1 MTNVELVLLV
11 ALLCCLMD
19 FPLQLLLM
27 KPVKKTFAILNTE
40 NILSEQFRFSF
51 SFFLLHLLLEEH
63 FPPVNF
69 WKNYWNF

>member
-40 NILSEQFRFSF
+40 KYFLNNLGFLFL
-51 SFFLLHLLLEEH
+51 FFLLHLLLEEH